1 MRLSEVVAA
10 SAIWGAR
17 CGKSARRVLSGGT
30 GTRCHVGSVRPLTR
44 KGSNGKAPQRLKLQ
58 GPSLPAEEEF
68 ADDKRPDLRFHG
80 ANFDGPV
87 PVELKLADNW
97 TGPSLFERLENQLCG
112 DYLRDNRSNRGI
124 FALVY
129 RGEKIAWDVPDSDNR
144 VDFPGL
150 IAALQDHW
158 SRISAKYPNIDD
170 VTVIGIDL
178 TKRLK

>member
-1 MRLSEVVAA
+1 VREICTPGSEWGDGYKVPCRLGEATDSKGQQWQG
-10 SAIWGAR
+10 SAKA
-17 CGKSARRVLSGGT
+17 
-30 GTRCHVGSVRPLTR
+30 
-44 KGSNGKAPQRLKLQ
+44 KAPRPIPTSRHELREKAYGRYSIPQ
-58 GPSLPAEEEF
+58 EEEF